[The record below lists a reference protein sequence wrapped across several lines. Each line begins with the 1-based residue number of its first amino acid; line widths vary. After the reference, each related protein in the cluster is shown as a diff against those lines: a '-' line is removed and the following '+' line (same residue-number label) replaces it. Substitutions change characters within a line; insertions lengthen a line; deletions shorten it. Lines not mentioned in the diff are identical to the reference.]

1 MPICQFAN
9 LPIRAEGYQW
19 DLYLPGTS
27 SDVLWTEYLP
37 PEKLPQVLNP
47 PSGFIQNANSSPYTA
62 TVGEGNPDLDNFSI
76 TFGIEKYEINR
87 ALMMKELFVL
97 DESISFE
104 EFKEYK
110 FNLQYHQDSDVAQA
124 MEMLSDLS
132 FKDTQLIEAQE
143 FLANWDLGTGIEN
156 KETALGLMTMLFLSQ
171 NVEDFVGHMLARN
184 EFSPLDVELAF
195 TEAVEHMWDKFGK
208 LDPEWGEVQRL
219 QCGAVDVPMG
229 GGPDVVRAA
238 YSTMEENGQLIVNN
252 GDGFVMLIAWRPDGS
267 IESYSVHQFGSAT
280 IREESSHFD
289 DQSELL
295 ANMELKPVWFEE
307 SDILENLEIEYTPWT
322 STYH

>member
-1 MPICQFAN
+1 M
-9 LPIRAEGYQW
+9 PIRAEGYQW

-195 TEAVEHMWDKFGK
+195 TRNSSQDFEIKSNLGIETEQSSSWTTEYGSPKKFIYGK
-208 LDPEWGEVQRL
+208 ADLN
-219 QCGAVDVPMG
+219 G
-229 GGPDVVRAA
+229 GLHKVKIQTTNGNV
-238 YSTMEENGQLIVNN
+238 YINEN
-252 GDGFVMLIAWRPDGS
+252 
-267 IESYSVHQFGSAT
+267 
-280 IREESSHFD
+280 
-289 DQSELL
+289 
-295 ANMELKPVWFEE
+295 
-307 SDILENLEIEYTPWT
+307 
-322 STYH
+322 